1 MLYIMSSSIN
11 SPPHASYRHQVIAAG
26 PKDMRLFY
34 HSFDAARGR
43 FVVGVAS
50 SPDGFKW
57 TKKGIVFDPV
67 AEGATSA
74 SHDALGAAALQVVRQ
89 QGGKTSGQGY

>member
-1 MLYIMSSSIN
+1 M
-11 SPPHASYRHQVIAAG
+11 IAAG

-34 HSFDAARGR
+34 HSFDATRGR
-43 FVVGVAS
+43 FVVGVAL

-57 TKKGIVFDPV
+57 TKKGVVFDPV

-89 QGGKTSGQGY
+89 QGCSTSGQGYLF